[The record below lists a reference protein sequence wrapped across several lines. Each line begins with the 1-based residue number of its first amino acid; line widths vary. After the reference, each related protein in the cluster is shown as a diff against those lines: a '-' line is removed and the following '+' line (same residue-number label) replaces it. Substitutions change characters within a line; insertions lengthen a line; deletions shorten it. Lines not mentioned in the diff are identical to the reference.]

1 MISKIFSLRNYVM
14 KQLMKSNKEG
24 ILKIP
29 DKGKVDFGE
38 MIIKEELFK
47 KGIEPKMIKSE
58 NQLDNILNT
67 PSISKS
73 EMIKPKKSGEVIN
86 VDFDKGRWKDIDPEK
101 KAQGGSMGTG
111 LNYLLGEDDQNTR
124 VPYSDGSTQEDFN
137 EYLKE
142 REKRDKEEHRRE
154 FKKDFL
160 DDFEKWKKW
169 RDTQGGTMDFAAD
182 GGRIGL
188 KEGSKK
194 ESWRNKLTRWGG
206 GPSVIAGELGFE
218 GLNQIYH
225 LLGMGGLYAE
235 GGRTG
240 FGIGGLSRRAFLKL
254 MGGTAATV
262 GAAKTG
268 LFGLLKSGKPTIVK
282 DLASV
287 PIGSAEGMPAWF
299 KPLVNKVL
307 KEGDDVTKKFA
318 TKEREIVHTKK
329 IGDPK
334 DKFADEITVTQ
345 DLETGNVRV
354 EYNAAHNMGEAPI
367 QLDYKAGEVIEKG
380 SKKGTKTKPQF
391 SAVESEP
398 RITNWDGDIEW
409 DGENIVS
416 KVDDL
421 LTDTTK
427 LETYATG
434 KNPPIKKLLKSEQK
448 KKYVNKLNDD
458 QMEQIEYIDNKTG
471 HLAPESLMDEP
482 LPDDYPFA
490 SGGRVPLA
498 GGLIVKGGNWL
509 IKSLLDTRKQLKT
522 MNLSPGQLKQFLNQ
536 IDDQIKNLEAGG
548 KIPDEVIQT
557 IRKDPKFK
565 SVWQNQKSADPDLR
579 EMEEV
584 LLEYGTKH
592 ASGGRVPLAGG
603 SSPMHGNYSVDE
615 ILEFKKMLMDNG
627 YSPGEAND
635 YVRWLLKRNKVLEFP
650 SVKFSAGGVAG
661 LLGE

>member
-498 GGLIVKGGNWL
+498 GG
-509 IKSLLDTRKQLKT
+509 
-522 MNLSPGQLKQFLNQ
+522 
-536 IDDQIKNLEAGG
+536 
-548 KIPDEVIQT
+548 
-557 IRKDPKFK
+557 
-565 SVWQNQKSADPDLR
+565 
-579 EMEEV
+579 
-584 LLEYGTKH
+584 
-592 ASGGRVPLAGG
+592 